1 MLKVIVL
8 SRFLCKIVK
17 YLNDGLPYKFYCF
30 FWRFPINQLIKKFW
44 PKSDLFYPDVLNYLS
59 LRNAPLT
66 VSLIV
71 KPDTISWRNL

>member
-30 FWRFPINQLIKKFW
+30 FLEISHKSTNKKNSGLKVTCFI
-44 PKSDLFYPDVLNYLS
+44 PMF
-59 LRNAPLT
+59 
-66 VSLIV
+66 
-71 KPDTISWRNL
+71 